1 MRAGVEVVGV
11 PVAIEVTFRWCQ
23 FNGLMTC
30 RIILKGT
37 ACEHLRPKTGRTE

>member
-11 PVAIEVTFRWCQ
+11 PVAIEVTIP

-30 RIILKGT
+30 RVILKGT
-37 ACEHLRPKTGRTE
+37 ACEHLRQKTGRTE